1 MRIILSIIILITL
14 ASCGPIKRHD
24 RIVRKYPFVHTER
37 IDTIRDTVKI
47 TIPKIE
53 VDTQFHMK
61 YLRDTVTIE
70 RNRLKIR
77 MFTIHDSIYVDGEC
91 DSVTVEKVVERIV
104 PVTVYEERNRKWW
117 WFIIPLILIFVSFII
132 GKLRQQ

>member
-1 MRIILSIIILITL
+1 M
-14 ASCGPIKRHD
+14 
-24 RIVRKYPFVHTER
+24 HTER

-47 TIPKIE
+47 TVPKIE
-53 VDTQFHMK
+53 VDTHFHTK

-70 RNRLKIR
+70 RERLKIR

-104 PVTVYEERNRKWW
+104 PVTVFEERNRKWW